1 MKVEGEG
8 EGEGPSEARLKSAA
22 QHLPLHARFDRDGAV
37 EAVMAIERRFSPE
50 LGVAPDMENGE
61 GCCSSKT

>member
-37 EAVMAIERRFSPE
+37 EAVMATERHFSPE
-50 LGVAPDMENGE
+50 LGVAP
-61 GCCSSKT
+61 